1 MKRGIALL
9 ASVAVAGGFLAA
21 CAPTSI
27 LLEGDAKSAT
37 VAYGGDLA
45 KATAVAAHHC
55 ASYER
60 VPHFLMADIDTAYF
74 SCVKP

>member
-1 MKRGIALL
+1 MALL
-9 ASVAVAGGFLAA
+9 ASLAAAGGLLTA
-21 CAPTSI
+21 CAPAPL

-60 VPHFLMADIDTAYF
+60 VPHFLMADLDTAYF

>member
-1 MKRGIALL
+1 MTRRIARL
-9 ASVAVAGGFLAA
+9 ATLAVVSGLLAA
-21 CAPTSI
+21 CSPTP
-27 LLEGDAKSAT
+27 LLLDGDAKSAT

-55 ASYER
+55 APYER
-60 VPHFLMADIDTAYF
+60 VPRFLMADLDTAYF